1 MKEQTNM
8 KKLQCDVVVVGA
20 GISGL
25 YAALKLPRSLN
36 IILIAKGDLQTC
48 DSMLAQGGI
57 AVERSEEDYESY
69 FEDTLRAGHYENR
82 RESVDIMI
90 RHSRTC
96 INDLISYGVRFDR
109 SPQGELL
116 YTREGAHSRARILY
130 HEDITGRE
138 ITETLLLQ
146 VRAAHNVRILENTEM
161 VDLLDEVGAD
171 EKRFCTGISCIRRG
185 SEKLQ
190 IFARFTIF
198 ATGGIGGAFER
209 STNYPIL
216 TGDGCRIAEKHGVA
230 LEHMDYV
237 QIHPT
242 TLYRESP
249 GRSFLITES
258 ARGEGA
264 VLLNSKME
272 RFCDELQP
280 RDVVTKA
287 IQDEMKREGSKHV
300 WLSFENVPDDT
311 IRSHFKHIYEYCL
324 GKGYDITKE
333 PIPVVPAQHYFMGG
347 IHVDTNSE
355 TTMPRLFAVGETSC
369 TGVHGRNRLASN
381 SLLECLVFARRAAEK
396 IAADHAREQAPRV
409 DPSTLTVVME
419 RHIVESLRED
429 MPAGDIST
437 DSVIP
442 DRRQARVEL
451 LCKQDGVIAGM
462 AIFVKTFEILDPTTT
477 VTPHVRDGDRV
488 RAGQMLATIEGDVR
502 TLLSGER
509 TALNYLQ
516 HMSGVATYTRQMAD
530 ILKEA
535 GSRARLVDTRKT
547 TPGMRVF
554 DKMAVRIGGGGN
566 HRQNLSDAVLLK
578 DNHIDAA
585 GGVANA
591 VRAARERCSFMA
603 KIEVECETIEMV
615 EEALAAGADVI
626 MLDNMSHH
634 NMKKAIKII
643 DHRALT
649 EISGNVTRES
659 VAHIAD
665 LDVDFVSSGALTH
678 SSGILDMSMKNLQV
692 LG

>member
-1 MKEQTNM
+1 MRRERHL
-8 KKLQCDVVVVGA
+8 KKLQCDVVVVGC

-25 YAALKLPRSLN
+25 YAALKLPSSCQ
-36 IILIAKGDLQTC
+36 IILIAKGDIETC

-57 AVERSEEDYESY
+57 AVMRNEEDYESY

-90 RHSRTC
+90 RDSRSC
-96 INDLISYGVRFDR
+96 INDLMSYGVRFDR
-109 SPQGELL
+109 NAQGDLL

-138 ITETLLLQ
+138 ITEALLLQ
-146 VRAAHNVRILENTEM
+146 CRASQNVRIYENTEM
-161 VDLLDEVGAD
+161 VDLLDDIGAD
-171 EKRFCTGISCIRRG
+171 EKRVCTGVSCVQKDG
-185 SEKLQ
+185 EHLE
-190 IFARFTIF
+190 IFSRFTIL
-198 ATGGIGGAFER
+198 ATGGIGGTFER

-216 TGDGCRIAEKHGVA
+216 TGDGCRIAQAHGV
-230 LEHMDYV
+230 LMEHMDYV
-237 QIHPT
+237 QVHPT
-242 TLYRESP
+242 TLYRSTP
-249 GRSFLITES
+249 GRSFLISES

-264 VLLNSKME
+264 VLLNSKFE
-272 RFCDELQP
+272 RFTDELQP
-280 RDVVTKA
+280 RDIVTQA
-287 IQDEMKREGSKHV
+287 ILDEMEKEGSDYV
-300 WLSFENVPDDT
+300 WLSFENVMPDIIYT
-311 IRSHFKHIYEYCL
+311 HFRHIYEYCL
-324 GKGYDITKE
+324 SRGYDITKE

-396 IAADHAREQAPRV
+396 IAADHTREQRPRV
-409 DPSTLTVVME
+409 DPSTLSVVME
-419 RHIVESLRED
+419 KHIRASLDED

-462 AIFVKTFEILDPTTT
+462 AIFVRTFKILDSSTV
-477 VTPHVRDGDRV
+477 VTPLVSDGDYIRK
-488 RAGQMLATIEGDVR
+488 GQMLATIEGDVR

-516 HMSGVATYTRQMAD
+516 HMSGVATYTRQMVD
-530 ILKEA
+530 TLKEA
-535 GSRARLVDTRKT
+535 GSTARLVDTRKT
-547 TPGMRVF
+547 TPGMRIF

-566 HRQNLSDAVLLK
+566 HRHNLSDAVLLK
-578 DNHIDAA
+578 DNHIEAA
-585 GGVANA
+585 GGVREA
-591 VRAARERCSFMA
+591 VLAARDRCSFMA
-603 KIEVECETIEMV
+603 KIEVECENLDMV
-615 EEALAAGADVI
+615 RDAVEAGADVV
-626 MLDNMSHH
+626 MLDNMSHAH
-634 NMKKAIKII
+634 MKKAIEII
-643 DHRALT
+643 DGRALT
-649 EISGNVTRES
+649 EISGNVTREN
-659 VAHIAD
+659 VEFLAD
-665 LDVDFVSSGALTH
+665 LGVDYISSGALTH